1 MLAFPD
7 LIRSYA
13 FLSDGDKN
21 PEYSNFLIMA
31 NPEKNGELF

>member
-7 LIRSYA
+7 LIRSYV
-13 FLSDGDKN
+13 FLSDGDKS

-31 NPEKNGELF
+31 TPEKNGEVF

>member
-7 LIRSYA
+7 LIPRYA
-13 FLSDGDKN
+13 LLSDGDKN

-31 NPEKNGELF
+31 TPEKNGGVF